1 MNEKVQKKI
10 SIMDSVINKMED
22 LENSQQSLIGKIGQI
37 EVDLFEIN
45 SPDLDKE
52 LAQVIDRASATLDMI
67 VSAKIEFEEKR
78 DAIVKKNAPPKEF

>member
-1 MNEKVQKKI
+1 MSDSSKVEVMS
-10 SIMDSVINKMED
+10 SILVKMED

-52 LAQVIDRASATLDMI
+52 LAKVIDRASETLDII
-67 VSAKIEFEEKR
+67 VAAKNNFNEKKE
-78 DAIVKKNAPPKEF
+78 ALIKKNSPPKAY